1 VIKHSKGVEKEFFLE
16 KFAMSEK
23 NPWKM
28 VSTRLVYENSWMRV
42 REDQVVTPQGSP
54 GIYSVVEARLAVGV
68 IALTDDQ
75 QVYLVGQY
83 RYPTDQYSWEI
94 PEGGGEMGEEALT
107 TAQRELLEE
116 TGVEAS
122 CWEEL
127 GGEVHTSNCFTAER
141 GVLFLAQGLSVGESE
156 PDETEQLK
164 VKKVPLVDAIAMVD
178 AGEIQDG
185 LSIIALLRLARKLG
199 V

>member
-1 VIKHSKGVEKEFFLE
+1 
-16 KFAMSEK
+16 
-23 NPWKM
+23 
-28 VSTRLVYENSWMRV
+28 
-42 REDQVVTPQGSP
+42 
-54 GIYSVVEARLAVGV
+54 
-68 IALTDDQ
+68 
-75 QVYLVGQY
+75 
-83 RYPTDQYSWEI
+83 
-94 PEGGGEMGEEALT
+94 
-107 TAQRELLEE
+107 
-116 TGVEAS
+116 
-122 CWEEL
+122 
-127 GGEVHTSNCFTAER
+127 VHTSNCFTAER